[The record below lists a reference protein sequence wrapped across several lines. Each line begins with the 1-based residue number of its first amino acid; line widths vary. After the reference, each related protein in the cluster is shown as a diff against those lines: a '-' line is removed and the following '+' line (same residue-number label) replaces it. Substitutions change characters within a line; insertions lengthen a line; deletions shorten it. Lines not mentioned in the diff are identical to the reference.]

1 MGKKVLSYHSYLI
14 ILVGIFFLIFSAA
27 GATTQV
33 HIIRYANDDITI
45 LNETT
50 VSYQWI
56 ETNLPVLG
64 DGTTHYYAQGPVFI
78 DDPDPVIEE
87 ELRWNLD
94 EDTNVEEKD
103 QGAVKGTNLKDLC
116 DLVGGMHV
124 DETLKITAID
134 GLSKIFAYKNVYG
147 YSSREG
153 PMAITW
159 YRDGLYPDTG
169 YSDGMKLVW
178 FADDNVNPWGIHAF
192 GNYDWHEAA
201 APEYWYYY
209 TSGAERYPTT
219 TGLSVKYIRT
229 IEIFSNQEPPPLVGF
244 NANSTSG
251 TVPLTVKFTDSTT
264 GTGPFT
270 YAWDFTNDGI
280 VDSTFQ
286 SPMYTYSTAG
296 TYTVKLT
303 VTNAGGSDSEVK
315 SNYISLQVPLPPV
328 PVANFTATPTTG
340 TAPLTVQFTDASTG
354 ATSWSWVFGD
364 GGTSTSQNPSHS
376 YMMAGTYN
384 ATLTVTNPGGSS
396 SKQLQIPVTISPPV
410 ADFTATPTSGTA
422 PLTVQFTDASTGATS
437 WSWAFG
443 DGGTSTS
450 QNPSHMYTSAGTYD
464 VTLTASNA
472 EGSSTLTKSQYISVR
487 SPGLY
492 ADFTVSPTSGLS
504 PLTVKCTDKSTGN
517 PTRFMYDF
525 GDGVN
530 VSGPTPVH
538 TYRYPGTYNITLT
551 ITKYNSTTN
560 SIMGVSTTKT
570 NVITASSVPF
580 VMPVA
585 KFAASQTRGTVPLTV
600 TFTDQSTG
608 DPTRYNYNFGD
619 GYNVTEPN
627 PTHIYRY
634 PGIYTVTLTVLK
646 YERNRGLIFS
656 DTSVQKDLIVV
667 DGT

>member
-1 MGKKVLSYHSYLI
+1 
-14 ILVGIFFLIFSAA
+14 
-27 GATTQV
+27 
-33 HIIRYANDDITI
+33 
-45 LNETT
+45 
-50 VSYQWI
+50 
-56 ETNLPVLG
+56 
-64 DGTTHYYAQGPVFI
+64 
-78 DDPDPVIEE
+78 
-87 ELRWNLD
+87 
-94 EDTNVEEKD
+94 
-103 QGAVKGTNLKDLC
+103 
-116 DLVGGMHV
+116 
-124 DETLKITAID
+124 
-134 GLSKIFAYKNVYG
+134 
-147 YSSREG
+147 
-153 PMAITW
+153 MAITW

-209 TSGAERYPTT
+209 TSGTERYPTT

-315 SNYISLQVPLPPV
+315 SNYISVQVPLPPAPVANFNANITSGTTPLAVEFTDTTTGTGPFTYAWDFTNDGIVDSTFQSPMYTYSTAGTYTVKLTVTNAGGSDSEVKSNYISVQVPLPPV

-396 SKQLQIPVTISPPV
+396 SKELQIPVTISPPV
-410 ADFTATPTSGTA
+410 ADFTATPTTGTV

-450 QNPSHMYTSAGTYD
+450 QNPSHMFTSAGIYD
-464 VTLTASNA
+464 VTVTVRNA
-472 EGSSTLTKSQYISVR
+472 GFSSTLTKSQYIIIR

-492 ADFTVSPTSGLS
+492 ADFTVTPTNGIA
-504 PLTVKCTDKSTGN
+504 PMIVQCTDKSIGN
-517 PTRFMYDF
+517 PTRYSYNF
-525 GDGVN
+525 GDGTTVA
-530 VSGPTPVH
+530 GPNPFH

-570 NVITASSVPF
+570 DVITVNSVP
-580 VMPVA
+580 VVVPVA
-585 KFAASQTRGTVPLTV
+585 KFTASPTRGAAPLTV

-608 DPTRYNYNFGD
+608 NPTRYNYNFGD

-634 PGIYTVTLTVLK
+634 PGIYNVTLTVLK
-646 YERNRGLIFS
+646 YERSRGVIFS
-656 DTSVQKDLIVV
+656 NTSVQKDLIVV